1 MRSFLATFFGAFF
14 FALIYS
20 TKPVT
25 SGTVTL
31 ARSGATA
38 LVVDTA
44 ALDSIASAKSTDTA
58 SSLSVAPDTL
68 VAPQFPSSGSSHPPV
83 GPADLEMLKRA
94 NMVIPVAGVAD
105 KELIDSFD
113 DKRGTERTHNALDIM
128 ARRNT
133 PVVAALPGVILKL
146 HNSTAGGITVY
157 QSDSSFRFV
166 MMYGHLESYRPG
178 IVEGQSVKRGEIIG
192 FVGSTGNANVLA
204 PHLHFQVTRND
215 NMKEWWKGT
224 PINPF
229 PVFRPRG

>member
-1 MRSFLATFFGAFF
+1 VRSFLATFFGAFF

-44 ALDSIASAKSTDTA
+44 AVDSSSSAPYADA
-58 SSLSVAPDTL
+58 SSLRLTPDTL

-83 GPADLEMLKRA
+83 GPADLQTLKRD
-94 NMVIPVAGVAD
+94 NMIIPVAGVTPKD
-105 KELIDSFD
+105 LIDSFD

-133 PVVAALPGVILKL
+133 PVVAALPGTILKL
-146 HNSTAGGITVY
+146 HNSTAGGLTVY
-157 QSDSSFRFV
+157 QSDSTFRFV

-178 IVEGQSVKRGEIIG
+178 IVEGQKVKRGEIIG

-229 PVFRPRG
+229 PVLRPPA

>member
-14 FALIYS
+14 FALIYQ
-20 TKPVT
+20 TKPV
-25 SGTVTL
+25 SSDTVTL

-44 ALDSIASAKSTDTA
+44 ALDSSATQMGDT
-58 SSLSVAPDTL
+58 SSLRVAPDTL
-68 VAPQFPSSGSSHPPV
+68 VAPQFPSVGSSHPPV
-83 GPADLEMLKRA
+83 GPADLETLKRD
-94 NMVIPVAGVAD
+94 NMVIPVAGVAPKD
-105 KELIDSFD
+105 LIDSFD
-113 DKRGTERTHNALDIM
+113 DKRGTDRTHNALDIM

-133 PVVAALPGVILKL
+133 PVVAALPGTILKL
-146 HNSTAGGITVY
+146 HNSTAGGLTIY
-157 QSDSSFRFV
+157 QSDSTFRFV

-229 PVFRPRG
+229 PVLRPQG

>member
-25 SGTVTL
+25 SETVTL

-44 ALDSIASAKSTDTA
+44 ALDSSSTEPQVDT
-58 SSLSVAPDTL
+58 STLRVAPDTL
-68 VAPQFPSSGSSHPPV
+68 VAPQRPSSGSSHPPV
-83 GPADLEMLKRA
+83 GPADIESFKLAMP
-94 NMVIPVAGVAD
+94 VVPVAGVGARD
-105 KELIDSFD
+105 LIDSFD
-113 DKRGTERTHNALDIM
+113 DKRGTDRTHNALDIM

-133 PVVAALPGVILKL
+133 PVLAAVPGTILKL
-146 HNSTAGGITVY
+146 HNSTAGGITIY
-157 QSDSSFRFV
+157 QSDSTSRFV

-178 IVEGQSVKRGEIIG
+178 IVEGMSVKRGEIIG

-215 NMKEWWKGT
+215 NMNEWWKGT
-224 PINPF
+224 PVNPF
-229 PVFRPRG
+229 IVYRPKG

>member
-14 FALIYS
+14 FALIYQ
-20 TKPVT
+20 TKPV
-25 SGTVTL
+25 SSDTVTL

-44 ALDSIASAKSTDTA
+44 ALDSSATQMGDT
-58 SSLSVAPDTL
+58 SSLRVAPDTL
-68 VAPQFPSSGSSHPPV
+68 VAPQFPSTGSSHPPV
-83 GPADLEMLKRA
+83 GPADLETLKRD
-94 NMVIPVAGVAD
+94 NMVIPVAGVAPKD
-105 KELIDSFD
+105 LIDSFD
-113 DKRGTERTHNALDIM
+113 DKRGTDRTHNALDIM

-133 PVVAALPGVILKL
+133 PVVAALPGTILKL
-146 HNSTAGGITVY
+146 HNSTAGGLTIY
-157 QSDSSFRFV
+157 QSDSTFRFV

-229 PVFRPRG
+229 PVLRPQG

>member
-14 FALIYS
+14 FALIYQ
-20 TKPVT
+20 TKPV
-25 SGTVTL
+25 SSDTVTL

-44 ALDSIASAKSTDTA
+44 ALDSSATQMGDT
-58 SSLSVAPDTL
+58 SSLRLAPDTL
-68 VAPQFPSSGSSHPPV
+68 VAPQFPSTGSSHPPV
-83 GPADLEMLKRA
+83 GPADLESLKRD
-94 NMVIPVAGVAD
+94 NMIIPVAGVAPKD
-105 KELIDSFD
+105 LIDSFD
-113 DKRGTERTHNALDIM
+113 DKRGTDRTHNALDIM

-133 PVVAALPGVILKL
+133 PVVAALPGTILKL
-146 HNSTAGGITVY
+146 HNSTAGGLTVY
-157 QSDSSFRFV
+157 QSDSTFRFV

-229 PVFRPRG
+229 PVLRPQG

>member
-25 SGTVTL
+25 SETVTL

-44 ALDSIASAKSTDTA
+44 ALDSSSTEPQVDT
-58 SSLSVAPDTL
+58 STLRVAPDTL
-68 VAPQFPSSGSSHPPV
+68 VAPHRPSSGSSHPPV
-83 GPADLEMLKRA
+83 GPADIESFKLAMP
-94 NMVIPVAGVAD
+94 VVPVAGVAARD
-105 KELIDSFD
+105 LIDSFD
-113 DKRGTERTHNALDIM
+113 DKRGTDRTHNALDIM

-133 PVVAALPGVILKL
+133 PVLAAVPGTILKL
-146 HNSTAGGITVY
+146 HNSTAGGITIY
-157 QSDSSFRFV
+157 QSDSTSRFV

-178 IVEGQSVKRGEIIG
+178 IVEGMSVKRGEIIG

-215 NMKEWWKGT
+215 NMNEWWKGT
-224 PINPF
+224 PVNPF
-229 PVFRPRG
+229 IVYRPKG

>member
-20 TKPVT
+20 TKSVT

-44 ALDSIASAKSTDTA
+44 SLDSSAAAPPADTA
-58 SSLSVAPDTL
+58 SVSLTPDTL
-68 VAPQFPSSGSSHPPV
+68 LAPQVPSSGSSPPPV
-83 GPADLEMLKRA
+83 GPVDLETLKRH
-94 NMVIPVAGVAD
+94 NMVIPVAGVAPKD
-105 KELIDSFD
+105 LIDSFD
-113 DKRGTERTHNALDIM
+113 DKRGTDRMHNALDIM

-133 PVVAALPGVILKL
+133 PVVAALPGTILKL
-146 HNSTAGGITVY
+146 HTSTAGGLTIY
-157 QSDSSFRFV
+157 QSDSTFRFV

-178 IVEGQSVKRGEIIG
+178 IVEGQRVRRGEIIG

-224 PINPF
+224 AINPF
-229 PVFRPRG
+229 PVFRPKG